1 MLISKNLGQKT
12 SLTVLILL
20 LIGFQQFP
28 VLYVGGSLK
37 VYEVFGLFLL
47 ISYGIKFRKDF
58 LVTLMYLFFVISPL
72 ASLLSFYLFDD
83 VGSYYRIYPQTL
95 KSFRYNIY
103 IFPVLQLL
111 FMITN
116 YTVLYNLYY
125 SREIYKRFDDI
136 IRGIVI
142 IGTGIA
148 VYSIIAMVTGDPISH
163 LPQVIQNKHV
173 YEFRS
178 SGLSQEPSSYI
189 LYQGWIVLLCWF
201 SRGAFSKKKWIAMLS
216 INVISLLLTF
226 SSTLVLFA
234 GVVGLTIFLF
244 SRFRMKV
251 VYLAVF
257 VGMLYASYM
266 FFSKFV
272 DVEVLNYAL
281 VQKVEDFIIGKEDA
295 GGSGGFRHYES
306 SLGWIIFK
314 ENPYLGVGVG
324 NSNYFMHLADKK
336 SDIIPMDEQLNETSF
351 PPNTFASVFAE
362 QGILGG
368 GIFLLMLFV
377 ILRRAWKSIGFRYG
391 KIFFTAIVFNIG
403 CLVVIAPQY
412 SMYLWVYMF
421 MAMGYYRAEK
431 RRLLL
436 NLLNDENC
444 DRL

>member
-1 MLISKNLGQKT
+1 MMLISKNLGQKT

-189 LYQGWIVLLCWF
+189 FYQGWIVLLCWF

-368 GIFLLMLFV
+368 V
-377 ILRRAWKSIGFRYG
+377 
-391 KIFFTAIVFNIG
+391 
-403 CLVVIAPQY
+403 Y
-412 SMYLWVYMF
+412 S
-421 MAMGYYRAEK
+421 
-431 RRLLL
+431 
-436 NLLNDENC
+436 C
-444 DRL
+444 